1 MLNTIYR
8 ERIHRMSHTGRDRQ
22 CERESDLP
30 TIEWMA
36 EMESDV
42 QQGVKEV
49 YIYSGTKSHILAHTC
64 CYTDTHNAHDTA
76 YNANVLCTQVV

>member
-1 MLNTIYR
+1 
-8 ERIHRMSHTGRDRQ
+8 
-22 CERESDLP
+22 
-30 TIEWMA
+30 MA